1 MATRRIRIG
10 SMEDIFQYDDGDYS
24 SAIETDQ
31 PIKAGPPAA
40 IDDVV
45 RLNDL
50 TGENLKA
57 VWPVGS
63 VFLSVV
69 STNPAT
75 LLGFGTWVRI
85 AEGQFLVG
93 QKSGDADFGTSENTG
108 GSKTHTHDV
117 DIGNTTSS
125 GPSST
130 VTVDADGGGTT
141 TDVADDTH
149 THDVDPVSVTSGD
162 NSNLP
167 PYFVIYVWKR
177 TA

>member
-1 MATRRIRIG
+1 MAIRTIRIG
-10 SMEDIFQYDDGDYS
+10 SMEDIFQYDDADYD
-24 SAIETDQ
+24 SAVETDHT
-31 PIKAGPPAA
+31 IKAGAPSAGN
-40 IDDVV
+40 DVV
-45 RLNDL
+45 RLDDL
-50 TGENLKA
+50 DDAREA
-57 VWPVGS
+57 AWPVGS

-75 LLGFGTWVRI
+75 LLGFGTWVQI

-93 QKSGDADFGTSENTG
+93 QKSGDADFGTAEGSG

-117 DIGNTTSS
+117 DVGNTTSS

-130 VTVDADGGGTT
+130 VTVDNNLDGSTVT
-141 TDVADDTH
+141 VADDAH
-149 THDVDPVSVTSGD
+149 THDVDPASVTSGN
-162 NSNLP
+162 NSDLP

>member
-1 MATRRIRIG
+1 MAIRTIRIG
-10 SMEDIFQYDDGDYS
+10 SMEDIFQYDDTDYD
-24 SAIETDQ
+24 SAVETDH
-31 PIKAGPPAA
+31 PLRCGAPSTGN
-40 IDDVV
+40 DVV
-45 RLNDL
+45 RLDDL
-50 TGENLKA
+50 DDAREA
-57 VWPVGS
+57 MWPIGS

-75 LLGFGTWVRI
+75 LLGFGTWVQI

-93 QKSGDADFGTSENTG
+93 QKSGDADFGTVEGTG

-117 DIGNTTSS
+117 DVGNTTSS

-130 VTVDADGGGTT
+130 VTVDNNLDGSTVT
-141 TDVADDTH
+141 VADDAH
-149 THDVDPVSVTSGD
+149 THDVDPVPVTSGN
-162 NSNLP
+162 NSDLP